1 MNHSEF
7 QLRGVGDP
15 RLAVHATSAL
25 PAWLWSTDGTRI
37 LWANPVGAQLFGAAN
52 GAALTEKLFGPA
64 DAHRRQVAL
73 LANRLPANG
82 AVRLERLRGFGAAFG
97 RLVTCGCARLDFA
110 DGSHGILIAAAEP
123 VGRPMPLLE
132 RLQRLV
138 EGVDSPIA
146 AFARDGMLIG
156 ASDAARSLLGFHN
169 LSDAG
174 LGEARSD
181 ALKQGRVELPV
192 GIGHLVLQ
200 RVGSGADVGLV
211 ALLATA
217 TPAQEA
223 KPEEPAKPAPSNG
236 GLAGFTL
243 VDEFAEP
250 LTGIAQAAPAEP
262 VSPPTPAYEAPALSG
277 EAPAEFALVDELSP
291 QQPIAETP
299 PQAPEPARDADHDE
313 PAHRDELAHHHEA
326 APHDEPV
333 RHDEA
338 VQQDEAPSEEAVLQE
353 LLLQEPFLQ
362 EPSQEPLPQEPSP
375 PEPSPYVEAVADE
388 PSPDV
393 APVDAEAATANHDEA
408 PLAPPAIETPPVESP
423 SWHDE
428 PPPPPRSAP
437 LRFIWQMEAD
447 GRFSLGSGE
456 FIDLIGAH
464 TAAGFGRLWSEIVE
478 TFGLDPEG
486 RMLKA
491 VATHD
496 TWSGITLNWPVDGG
510 GGLPVE
516 LSGLPLYDRERNFA
530 GYRGFGVCRD
540 LDGLTRLAAL
550 RHHERFNAPPP
561 PAPQALSAGIV
572 AAEAPADVP
581 ANLPT
586 NLPADVAGESSD
598 PDQGSTPSPEP
609 EPSEPF
615 ASETSHQT
623 DLATHDLANQ
633 ELENQVDPKVES
645 GTESE
650 VETPKNVLPFRPIGD
665 TKSPVLTPVENNA
678 FNELARQL
686 SERLERQS
694 STSIEPLPQD
704 AASETPEAIVAEPA
718 AEQAQPTVESTA
730 HEPAEEPVQETAS
743 PQPGWLAHPEPP
755 ARGESRRDKALLDLL
770 PVGVLIY
777 RLDRLLYANA
787 AFLQRMGYPSL
798 HALEEAGG
806 LDALY
811 VEPGVS
817 TASSTSDTG
826 TPVTISG
833 SQHSGQDGTPQA
845 SDAHLYTIAW
855 DDEQALALIFAA
867 QPAQAAHIAAALAE
881 PAVAAEPIMAEPAA
895 TAPEPAASEP
905 SPVGHANA
913 EELAAILDTTAEG
926 ILMFDAEGNI
936 NSCNR
941 SAEALFGH
949 DGADLVQRNLAD
961 LFAPESAPAVR
972 DYLESVKGAD
982 ISSLLEQGRDLLAR
996 VDGGGLIPVS
1006 MTMGRTQAHGPN
1018 FFAVFRDLSQAKKSE
1033 SELREARRLADRAA
1047 SAKSD
1052 MLARISHEVRTP
1064 LNAIIGFAEV
1074 MIGERFGA
1082 LGNERY
1088 VEYMKDIRASG
1099 ERVIAII
1106 NDLLDLSRIET
1117 GKLDLAFTNQNLN
1130 ELVEQCVAVMQ
1141 PQANRERIIIRT
1153 SLAHMLPQ
1161 VVADARALRQIT
1173 LNLIGNSI
1181 HLANAG
1187 GQVIVSTALSD
1198 FGEVVLRVRDT
1209 GHGLNDNEVAA
1220 AMEPFR
1226 TTAPSDQASDSSG
1239 VSLSL
1244 TKALVEANR
1253 AQFQIRTG
1261 GRSGTLIEVLFP
1273 HAMARA

>member
-15 RLAVHATSAL
+15 RLAVHAASAL

-37 LWANPVGAQLFGAAN
+37 LWANPVGARLFGAAN
-52 GAALTEKLFGPA
+52 GVALAQKLFGPA

-73 LANRLPANG
+73 LANRLPSNG
-82 AVRLERLRGFGAAFG
+82 AVRLERLRGFGAAYG

-110 DGSHGILIAAAEP
+110 DGSHGILVAAAEP

-169 LSDAG
+169 LSEAG
-174 LGEARSD
+174 LGEARSN

-217 TPAQEA
+217 TPVQEA

-236 GLAGFTL
+236 APAAFTL

-250 LTGIAQAAPAEP
+250 LAESAQAAPAEP
-262 VSPPTPAYEAPALSG
+262 VSPPAPAYEAPANSG
-277 EAPAEFALVDELSP
+277 EAPAEFALVDEFSAQP

-299 PQAPEPARDADHDE
+299 PQAPEPAREADHDE
-313 PAHRDELAHHHEA
+313 PTHHDEPAH
-326 APHDEPV
+326 HDEPV
-333 RHDEA
+333 LHDETA
-338 VQQDEAPSEEAVLQE
+338 QPDEAPSDEALLQE

-362 EPSQEPLPQEPSP
+362 EPSPQEPSP
-375 PEPSPYVEAVADE
+375 YIEAVADE
-388 PSPDV
+388 PSPE
-393 APVDAEAATANHDEA
+393 AATVDAEAATANHDEA
-408 PLAPPAIETPPVESP
+408 LLPPPAIETPPFETP
-423 SWHDE
+423 DE

-437 LRFIWQMEAD
+437 LRFIWQMDAD

-464 TAAGFGRLWSEIVE
+464 TAAGFGRLWSEIAE

-486 RMLKA
+486 RVLKA
-491 VATHD
+491 AATRD

-510 GGLPVE
+510 GRLPVE
-516 LSGLPLYDRERNFA
+516 LSGLPLFDRARNFA

-540 LDGLTRLAAL
+540 LDALTRLAAL
-550 RHHERFNAPPP
+550 RHHERSNVPP
-561 PAPQALSAGIV
+561 PAPQALSAGVV
-572 AAEAPADVP
+572 AAEAPAELP
-581 ANLPT
+581 ADLPT
-586 NLPADVAGESSD
+586 NLPVDVTSDAGV
-598 PDQGSTPSPEP
+598 PDEGCAPATEP
-609 EPSEPF
+609 ETSAPVAP
-615 ASETSHQT
+615 ETSHQT

-686 SERLERQS
+686 SERLERQNDV
-694 STSIEPLPQD
+694 SIEPPSQD
-704 AASETPEAIVAEPA
+704 AASETPEAIAAEPA
-718 AEQAQPTVESTA
+718 AEQPQQTVEQSA
-730 HEPAEEPVQETAS
+730 HEPAEALVVETTS

-833 SQHSGQDGTPQA
+833 SQHSGQDGSPQA

-867 QPAQAAHIAAALAE
+867 QPAQGAYIAAALAE
-881 PAVAAEPIMAEPAA
+881 PK
-895 TAPEPAASEP
+895 PEPVVEPVASEPSAPEP

-1047 SAKSD
+1047 NAKSD

-1130 ELVEQCVAVMQ
+1130 DLVEQCVAVMQ

-1226 TTAPSDQASDSSG
+1226 TTAPSDQASDSPG

-1253 AQFQIRTG
+1253 AQFQIKTG
-1261 GRSGTLIEVLFP
+1261 GRSGTLIEVVFS

>member
-15 RLAVHATSAL
+15 RLAVHATSAR

-37 LWANPVGAQLFGAAN
+37 LWANPVGARLFGAAN
-52 GAALTEKLFGPA
+52 GATLAEKLFGPA
-64 DAHRRQVAL
+64 DPHRRQVAQ

-82 AVRLERLRGFGAAFG
+82 AIRLERLRGFGAAYG

-123 VGRPMPLLE
+123 VGRAMPLVE

-146 AFARDGMLIG
+146 AFARDGMFIG
-156 ASDAARSLLGFHN
+156 ASDAAQSLLGFHD

-174 LGEARSD
+174 LDEARSD

-211 ALLATA
+211 ALIAIG
-217 TPAQEA
+217 TPPVLEPIAWPASSNEA
-223 KPEEPAKPAPSNG
+223 W
-236 GLAGFTL
+236 AGFTL

-250 LTGIAQAAPAEP
+250 PTKTAEAAPADP
-262 VSPPTPAYEAPALSG
+262 VPPPTPDYEAPAISG
-277 EAPAEFALVDELSP
+277 EAPAEFALVVQFSSQPE
-291 QQPIAETP
+291 QPIAETP
-299 PQAPEPARDADHDE
+299 PQAPEPASEAHHDEPVCHDELADHDE
-313 PAHRDELAHHHEA
+313 SAHD
-326 APHDEPV
+326 DEPLLQ
-333 RHDEA
+333 E
-338 VQQDEAPSEEAVLQE
+338 PLLQE
-353 LLLQEPFLQ
+353 LSLRELLLREPFLQ
-362 EPSQEPLPQEPSP
+362 EPSPQ
-375 PEPSPYVEAVADE
+375 EPSPYVEAVADE
-388 PSPDV
+388 PSPE
-393 APVDAEAATANHDEA
+393 AAAVDAEAATPNHDAAAAAA
-408 PLAPPAIETPPVESP
+408 PVAPPPAEPPPIETPP
-423 SWHDE
+423 WHDE

-437 LRFIWQMEAD
+437 LRFIWQMDAD
-447 GRFSLGSGE
+447 GRFSLGSDE
-456 FIDLIGAH
+456 FTHLIGAH
-464 TAAGFGRLWSEIVE
+464 TAAGFGQLWSKIAE

-486 RMLKA
+486 RVLKA

-510 GGLPVE
+510 GRLPVE
-516 LSGLPLYDRERNFA
+516 LAGLPLYDRARNFV

-540 LDGLTRLAAL
+540 LDGLARLAAL
-550 RHHERFNAPPP
+550 RRHELINVPPP
-561 PAPQALSAGIV
+561 VPQALSAGVIP
-572 AAEAPADVP
+572 AELP
-581 ANLPT
+581 ANLPV
-586 NLPADVAGESSD
+586 NVASEAGLPDE
-598 PDQGSTPSPEP
+598 GSAPSNGPELSVP
-609 EPSEPF
+609 M

-623 DLATHDLANQ
+623 DLATHDLENQ
-633 ELENQVDPKVES
+633 ELETHVDP
-645 GTESE
+645 E

-665 TKSPVLTPVENNA
+665 TKLPVLTPVENNA

-686 SERLERQS
+686 AERLERQS
-694 STSIEPLPQD
+694 SASMEPPPSD
-704 AASETPEAIVAEPA
+704 AASETAEAVVAPPA
-718 AEQAQPTVESTA
+718 AEEIRQTVEETA
-730 HEPAEEPVQETAS
+730 QEPAEEPVKEDTG

-777 RLDRLLYANA
+777 RLDRLLYANT
-787 AFLQRMGYPSL
+787 AFLQRMGYHSL

-833 SQHSGQDGTPQA
+833 SERSGEDGPPSA
-845 SDAHLYTIAW
+845 SEAHLYTIAW

-867 QPAQAAHIAAALAE
+867 TPAQGAHIATALAE
-881 PAVAAEPIMAEPAA
+881 PAADAEPVMAEPAV
-895 TAPEPAASEP
+895 TSELSTSEP

-996 VDGGGLIPVS
+996 VDGSGLIPVS
-1006 MTMGRTQAHGPN
+1006 MTMGRTQGHGPN

-1047 SAKSD
+1047 NAKSD

-1117 GKLDLAFTNQNLN
+1117 GKLDLAFANQNLN
-1130 ELVEQCVAVMQ
+1130 DLVEQCVAVMQ

-1181 HLANAG
+1181 HLAKAG

-1253 AQFQIRTG
+1253 ARFQIKTG

-1273 HAMARA
+1273 RAMARA